1 MEEEKKKRTV
11 FDKIWDFCAR
21 PIHRFARKHPE
32 FYKKHRDII
41 GSAVCGFIGAAI
53 TYLIC
58 SFMPYLF
65 GQKMAEIE
73 LLLPDIDMEFNGI
86 EYDWSIIGFSI
97 RWRDGMAII
106 GGGLGY
112 SFSYYLANIFSHLFT
127 FVFMRRFHHS
137 TLNPYKQYLIGLGFC
152 FFTSIITNM
161 INGLW
166 LPIVNERLTF
176 LEYNIIVLGIIGVV
190 NFIVG
195 HFQNIIIYKN
205 DSKLNKRIN
214 EIDGKNKKGRKNKPF
229 EIEAPKEETNNIVT
243 EEVKQEE
250 IIEEKKE

>member
-1 MEEEKKKRTV
+1 MEEKKKRSL
-11 FDKIWDFCAR
+11 FDRFWDFCAR
-21 PIHRFARKHPE
+21 PTHRFARKHPE

-53 TYLIC
+53 TYIVC

-65 GQKMAEIE
+65 GQNMAEIE
-73 LLLPDIDMEFNGI
+73 LLLPDIDMELAGVTF
-86 EYDWSIIGFSI
+86 DWSIIGFSI

-112 SFSYYLANIFSHLFT
+112 SFSYYLANILSHLFT
-127 FVFMRRFHHS
+127 FVFMRKFHHS
-137 TLNPYKQYLIGLGFC
+137 KLNPYKQYLIGLGFC
-152 FFTSIITNM
+152 FLTSIITNM

-176 LEYNIIVLGIIGVV
+176 LEYNIIVLGIIGLV

-205 DSKLNKRIN
+205 DSMLNKRMMVMEEN
-214 EIDGKNKKGRKNKPF
+214 KNNSGNSTN
-229 EIEAPKEETNNIVT
+229 IEAVEVAEADNTAITNDSNDEKEKD
-243 EEVKQEE
+243 EV
-250 IIEEKKE
+250 